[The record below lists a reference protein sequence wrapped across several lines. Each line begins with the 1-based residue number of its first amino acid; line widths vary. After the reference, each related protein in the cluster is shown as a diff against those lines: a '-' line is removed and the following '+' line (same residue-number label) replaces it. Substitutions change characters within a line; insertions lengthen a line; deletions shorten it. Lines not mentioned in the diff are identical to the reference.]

1 MQIVDHCA
9 TQSIYDT
16 NKPRLTNW
24 LTEGHSLLKPYIFN
38 LFSEKWIFLTVCAW
52 AWWVTHNKRLSGGVF
67 SQKKISSSLVWEHA
81 AERKNKNDHEEFY
94 VKMIILLTKE
104 QTGFNGI
111 SNGVSFKSNITGMSY
126 FFKTFWRVFSWSLTN
141 VKKSNLLF
149 KTSFVP
155 VNDKKC
161 EMTRI
166 CKHTIASLFW
176 SKSKNQI
183 INCFNMPLKVAQ

>member
-1 MQIVDHCA
+1 MHGLDEWHITRGCQ
-9 TQSIYDT
+9 
-16 NKPRLTNW
+16 
-24 LTEGHSLLKPYIFN
+24 E
-38 LFSEKWIFLTVCAW
+38 E
-52 AWWVTHNKRLSGGVF
+52 
-67 SQKKISSSLVWEHA
+67 SLVKRKSPPLLSVQ

-104 QTGFNGI
+104 QTGFNEI
-111 SNGVSFKSNITGMSY
+111 SNGVSYPIKYYWYVLFLQTYWI
-126 FFKTFWRVFSWSLTN
+126 VFSWSLTN

-149 KTSFVP
+149 ETSFVP

-166 CKHTIASLFW
+166 CSHTIASLFW

>member
-1 MQIVDHCA
+1 MHELDEWHITRGCQ
-9 TQSIYDT
+9 
-16 NKPRLTNW
+16 
-24 LTEGHSLLKPYIFN
+24 E
-38 LFSEKWIFLTVCAW
+38 E
-52 AWWVTHNKRLSGGVF
+52 
-67 SQKKISSSLVWEHA
+67 SLVKRKSPPLLSVQ

-104 QTGFNGI
+104 QTGFNEI
-111 SNGVSFKSNITGMSY
+111 LVVSLFNQICLDTL
-126 FFKTFWRVFSWSLTN
+126 FLQTFWRVFSWSLTN

-149 KTSFVP
+149 ETSFVP